1 MVAPIS
7 IQNMA
12 NMLYGNP
19 FAYVDGMGAPYNAYD
34 SMANSYGYLNPNM
47 YYNSAYDYNSAALAN
62 KQAEEVQASINKRD
76 FQTLADYY
84 AKNMEPSES
93 LTGAAVGGAAFGVLM
108 HPRYIAHPI
117 NSVKGL
123 KDVSAMFKGVRTN
136 GTNLNKLWNANN
148 EVMREAYFQMHK
160 AASRQYSKIGL
171 FRKRYSQAEYAQLK
185 EIMEKALKSGN
196 IDEVAKASETLKHAY
211 INNGGIPKLWN
222 KIRGKELPT
231 VAGRI
236 KESEVIAK
244 NTSNLILN
252 SGKKTYL
259 ETLKKG
265 GGVKGGLFFMAIEL
279 LLGWNN
285 IKTAYAKDSETGNK
299 QLCQTL
305 VKGAGSAVGWA
316 AGEALGIW
324 GSAALGA
331 KIGTLFGPG
340 IGTAIGGLAGI
351 ICGSIGCWLA
361 GKATKALVGDDV
373 ANQITA
379 DNMLKTPEGQVQLL
393 QLTAQTAQN
402 DKELDPKVA
411 KAFQNLVTQYA

>member
-1 MVAPIS
+1 
-7 IQNMA
+7 
-12 NMLYGNP
+12 
-19 FAYVDGMGAPYNAYD
+19 
-34 SMANSYGYLNPNM
+34 
-47 YYNSAYDYNSAALAN
+47 
-62 KQAEEVQASINKRD
+62 
-76 FQTLADYY
+76 
-84 AKNMEPSES
+84 
-93 LTGAAVGGAAFGVLM
+93 
-108 HPRYIAHPI
+108 
-117 NSVKGL
+117 
-123 KDVSAMFKGVRTN
+123 
-136 GTNLNKLWNANN
+136 
-148 EVMREAYFQMHK
+148 
-160 AASRQYSKIGL
+160 
-171 FRKRYSQAEYAQLK
+171 
-185 EIMEKALKSGN
+185 
-196 IDEVAKASETLKHAY
+196 
-211 INNGGIPKLWN
+211 
-222 KIRGKELPT
+222 
-231 VAGRI
+231 
-236 KESEVIAK
+236 
-244 NTSNLILN
+244 
-252 SGKKTYL
+252 
-259 ETLKKG
+259 
-265 GGVKGGLFFMAIEL
+265 MAIEL